1 MATVVAR
8 AFKLL
13 CVSASITFVDSK
25 IKAQF
30 CSESV
35 PLSTAPVY
43 RTQQTQLTGV
53 AVALLQKTIVSA
65 LSDQVCLE
73 LALIMQLLFMW
84 EYCITCEIIKCFIK
98 CVPCEQVDALR
109 TSSDIFL
116 SVFSLP
122 LCQPYV
128 KPKFFYKYNS
138 PTFYLCVTKNNAAAW
153 FCSNFECCVS
163 SQDEAY

>member
-1 MATVVAR
+1 M
-8 AFKLL
+8 LG
-13 CVSASITFVDSK
+13 SK

-30 CSESV
+30 CSGPV

-53 AVALLQKTIVSA
+53 AFALLQKTIVSA
-65 LSDQVCLE
+65 LSDNVCLE

-84 EYCITCEIIKCFIK
+84 EYCITCEVIKCFIK

-116 SVFSLP
+116 FVVFSLP
-122 LCQPYV
+122 LCQPHV
-128 KPKFFYKYNS
+128 KPKFFYKYNL
-138 PTFYLCVTKNNAAAW
+138 PTLPLLATFVLLKTMQQHGFAPILNVVLVLKMKHIEDFVLEYL
-153 FCSNFECCVS
+153 
-163 SQDEAY
+163 